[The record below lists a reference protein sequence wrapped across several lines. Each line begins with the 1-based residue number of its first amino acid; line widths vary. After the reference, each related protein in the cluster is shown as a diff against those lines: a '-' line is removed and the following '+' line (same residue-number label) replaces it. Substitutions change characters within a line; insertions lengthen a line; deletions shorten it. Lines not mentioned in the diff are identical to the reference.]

1 MGFFVDL
8 SSVGGA
14 WSALYLIL
22 GQKKLS
28 DFPLGTRNE
37 TERITVL
44 TFPKTKLPLH
54 ECSLSTWLFFS
65 IWMLSKAGRADER
78 LMCVK

>member
-8 SSVGGA
+8 GSVGGA
-14 WSALYLIL
+14 WSALSPIL

-37 TERITVL
+37 TKRITVL

-65 IWMLSKAGRADER
+65 IWMRSKAGRADER
-78 LMCVK
+78 LMCVE